1 MKDWS
6 KAPWVDPA
14 YNWKPR
20 PVTELPQRML
30 LDLATKCNLRC
41 PMCPVWGSEDNEAI
55 DSVKG
60 VMDLDASRR
69 ILDEMMAAKP
79 LIQPNMYGEPLLAPK
94 LRERLKDMKAR
105 GMTVAMNTNGLTLD
119 DELAQLMVDLRV
131 DSVFFSIDAVSRGA
145 LKRIRGI
152 DKVEKIEAAV
162 FRMLAARGD
171 REKPRVG
178 VSFTLQDANQE
189 EEQEFV
195 ERWSAVVDCVR
206 VGLIFENG
214 TFPGMIVPEKRTPC
228 PALYNTMPVH
238 NDGQVTVC
246 CLDGFKATNLGNVF
260 EQGVKE
266 VWQGEEFAKV
276 RYFHETG
283 QWDKVPFCKGCNG
296 WAQHDFAEEVRDG
309 LLIRR
314 SPEFTYYNRIERL
327 ANWQGRLLGGH
338 PEPARNVAAD
348 VAAGAVL

>member
-1 MKDWS
+1 MQDYS
-6 KAPWVDPA
+6 KANWVDPK
-14 YNWKPR
+14 YGWKPK
-20 PVTELPQRML
+20 PVKDLPERVL

-69 ILDEMMAAKP
+69 LLDEIMAATP
-79 LIQPNMYGEPLLAPK
+79 LVQPNMYGEPLLAPK

-105 GMTVAMNTNGLTLD
+105 GITVAMNTNGLTLD
-119 DELAQLMVDLRV
+119 DELADYMVEVGV
-131 DSVFFSIDAVSRGA
+131 DSVFFSVDSVIRAA
-145 LKRIRGI
+145 LKKIRGI
-152 DKVEKIEAAV
+152 DKLEKIEAAV

-171 REKPRVG
+171 REKPRIG
-178 VSFTLQDANQE
+178 VSLTLQEANKD

-195 ERWSAVVDCVR
+195 ERWAGVVDCVR

-214 TFPGMIVPEKRTPC
+214 TFTDMKVPEKRLPC
-228 PALYNTMPVH
+228 PALYNTLPVH

-246 CLDGFKATNLGNVF
+246 CLDGFKATNMGNVF
-260 EQGVKE
+260 KDGVKA

-276 RYFHETG
+276 RYYHETG

-296 WAQHDFAEEVRDG
+296 WAQYEFADEVRDG

-314 SPEFTYYNRIERL
+314 SPQYTYYNRIERL
-327 ANWQGRLLGGH
+327 ANWQGKLLGGH
-338 PEPARNVAAD
+338 PEPPRAIAAES
-348 VAAGAVL
+348 AGAVE